1 MAQVLGRVRLVAD
14 GQAIRIEK
22 GAKLNVGGITRT
34 PVVATDE
41 SIHHSEE
48 TKEATL
54 EFSAIHTADLDVA
67 AIHAMTNTTFNFLGD
82 NGVKYV
88 MSSAFSM
95 EPPDITDD
103 GKVAFKF
110 AGSAAIKQ

>member
-1 MAQVLGRVRLVAD
+1 MSQVLGRIKLVGD
-14 GQAIRIEK
+14 GAAIRIEK
-22 GAKLNVGGITRT
+22 GAKLNLGGISRT
-34 PVVATDE
+34 PVVATDN
-41 SIHHSEE
+41 SVHYSEDV
-48 TKEATL
+48 KEATL

-67 AIHAMTNTTFNFLGD
+67 AIHALTDSTFNFLGD

-88 MSSAFSM
+88 ISGAFSM

-110 AGSAAIKQ
+110 AGNAAVKQ